1 MRVPRLMSATAFTR
15 RDRERGASLV
25 LVSGALV
32 AFVAIAALAVD
43 YGQLVVQRRAM
54 VTATDAASLAAATIM
69 AEGGDPATACVE
81 AQIYLDTN
89 APNHD
94 PASFDCDAVTRP
106 GFVEVGASQTVPYG
120 FASVIGVS
128 SGTAHSSTAAEYLRP
143 VDSGLRPFMLCRTYN
158 TQFENWLDGTAQGPP
173 TIQFLMADN
182 LQACLVDPIA
192 DADDGAPGGGGNN
205 ANNGNGG
212 GGNGGGGNG
221 GGGNGGGGNG
231 GGGNGGGGNWA
242 VADLDGQSNG
252 TPETRGWIANGYDG
266 PITTCQTVT
275 CPADNTVCD
284 DDPAACYEGSPGVL
298 STAVRDELDSITD
311 NGTISLIPVVRE
323 VTEGNGNNLRSR
335 VDELVYAE
343 LVAYQTLQ
351 AADIRSLTF
360 RFIDPT
366 DLDLEPAVRIC
377 GAALAECGSAD
388 GN

>member
-1 MRVPRLMSATAFTR
+1 MAFVERSMGR
-15 RDRERGASLV
+15 RSERGASLV

-69 AEGGDPATACVE
+69 AEGGDASSACLE
-81 AQIYLDTN
+81 ARVYLNTN
-89 APNHD
+89 APGHD
-94 PASFDCDAVTRP
+94 PTSFGCDAVTRP
-106 GFVEVGASQTVPYG
+106 GIVEVEASHVVPYG
-120 FASVIGVS
+120 FATVFGVG
-128 SGTAHSSTAAEYLRP
+128 SGTAHSSTAAEYLTP
-143 VDSGLRPFMLCRTYN
+143 VDSGIRPFMLCQAYN
-158 TQFENWLDGTAQGPP
+158 TQFENWLNGTTAAP

-182 LQACLVDPIA
+182 LQACLVA
-192 DADDGAPGGGGNN
+192 DGADGGGGQ
-205 ANNGNGG
+205 

-231 GGGNGGGGNWA
+231 GGGKGGGGGGNWA

-266 PITTCQTVT
+266 PINTCRTRA
-275 CPADNTVCD
+275 CPTAETVCT

-298 STAVRDELDSITD
+298 SKAVQDELDSITN
-311 NGTISLIPVVRE
+311 NGTISLIPIVRE
-323 VTEGNGNNLRSR
+323 VTAGSGGNLQSR
-335 VDELVYAE
+335 VDDLVYAE

-351 AADIRSLTF
+351 SADIRSLTF
-360 RFIDPT
+360 RFINPE

-377 GAALAECGSAD
+377 GAVIAD
-388 GN
+388 CP